1 MSNIYFFI
9 LMCMQMV
16 DEISITNGKAAMMP
30 PLIFVVVVSMIKD
43 AYEDVLRHL
52 EDKKENNE
60 ITRKFDRSREEFI
73 KCRWQD
79 VKIGDIVRIKEDE
92 FFPAD
97 ILTLSTTEVEGV
109 CYVETK
115 NLDGETNLKNKN
127 ALAATN
133 DRFPDEKGLKDL
145 QGVIEVECPNN
156 RIYKFDGNF
165 RINTDTLNSNKDL
178 SIQELADEVE

>member
-1 MSNIYFFI
+1 M
-9 LMCMQMV
+9 
-16 DEISITNGKAAMMP
+16 
-30 PLIFVVVVSMIKD
+30 
-43 AYEDVLRHL
+43 
-52 EDKKENNE
+52 KKN
-60 ITRKFDRSREEFI
+60 
-73 KCRWQD
+73 
-79 VKIGDIVRIKEDE
+79 E

-97 ILTLSTTEVEGV
+97 LILLASSEPKNM
-109 CYVETK
+109 CFVETK